1 MNRYKK
7 EEMARFGESRK
18 PSKDGGVAF
27 PSARR
32 LEQEFFDKAVRTL
45 HSEIFPEEN
54 DFYGDSCVDANNRD
68 RGINPMDSEYVDRV
82 CQRRHRLGVSP
93 LSANGM
99 VANNDTELLCR
110 RQVQSEIDTENALLT
125 CTLDAPQIA
134 SILHEID
141 PLGILGIG
149 DRNAEGVGHGYER
162 VAREVR
168 TRLDAGDSVTA
179 ALTGAMTSVFPSQ
192 DFQAGAVKRLVRHVH
207 TLLLR

>member
-1 MNRYKK
+1 MVNLARLPLQGHNIPGGLVNRYKK

-93 LSANGM
+93 LSANG
-99 VANNDTELLCR
+99 
-110 RQVQSEIDTENALLT
+110 
-125 CTLDAPQIA
+125 
-134 SILHEID
+134 
-141 PLGILGIG
+141 IG
-149 DRNAEGVGHGYER
+149 C
-162 VAREVR
+162 
-168 TRLDAGDSVTA
+168 
-179 ALTGAMTSVFPSQ
+179 Q
-192 DFQAGAVKRLVRHVH
+192 
-207 TLLLR
+207 